1 MNNEKIEEKVIN
13 VLEQLLP
20 VEKLSMDDDFFEL
33 GGNSLLLLQ
42 FLSSI
47 SNELGIKVQFQDAFT
62 HSKIK
67 QLVKLVESNSQ

>member
-1 MNNEKIEEKVIN
+1 MNNPKVEEKALNI
-13 VLEQLLP
+13 LEQLLP

-42 FLSSI
+42 FVSSI
-47 SNELGIKVQFQDAFT
+47 SSEFGVKVQFQDAFA

-67 QLVKLVESNSQ
+67 QLVKLTKSNS